1 MASSSSLLR
10 GSVVDMSAPAST
22 SVDGDEHRFS
32 VTDAAFAL
40 AKCIVGAGCFVLP
53 GAVKQAGLWLVRA
66 RARACL
72 RSTVPTECLHAPS
85 TIATRADLSSPPHFA
100 RITRSSFSI

>member
-10 GSVVDMSAPAST
+10 GSVVDMSAPA

-53 GAVKQAGLWLVRA
+53 GAVKQAGLWLVRVFV
-66 RARACL
+66 CD
-72 RSTVPTECLHAPS
+72 
-85 TIATRADLSSPPHFA
+85 RAD
-100 RITRSSFSI
+100 